1 MPNHIICMDASEFG
15 LGGYSLTTWH
25 WEVPLKDQQQK
36 SINFLEFLACIMGI
50 MISIVAGKGALGDC
64 YLSMGDNTSLLG
76 WLHKSNFAADSEQAL
91 HSQKLTLSMANNSL
105 CLFNQWFPGKDN
117 EVANLLSCNHHQSNT
132 ALMKHILHLIPK
144 QVSPAFQICLIPQEV
159 ASWLEY
165 WVQHR
170 PDTMESPLPLT
181 RSQTPSST
189 TGSNSSAPVNS
200 KMMYSLMNTAA
211 TTGSP
216 CLEPMCTMSR
226 KRHILNVQ
234 KDMLYWL

>member
-1 MPNHIICMDASEFG
+1 
-15 LGGYSLTTWH
+15 
-25 WEVPLKDQQQK
+25 
-36 SINFLEFLACIMGI
+36 
-50 MISIVAGKGALGDC
+50 
-64 YLSMGDNTSLLG
+64 
-76 WLHKSNFAADSEQAL
+76 
-91 HSQKLTLSMANNSL
+91 MANNSL
-105 CLFNQWFPGKDN
+105 CLCNQWFPGKDN